1 MRKQLTKADAEFQMF
16 SDFYKMYQDFYIPE
30 DSDEY
35 WEQLADA
42 VEAFCKKYASKFA
55 KELAFD
61 YIDSREAIYRLK
73 SA

>member
-1 MRKQLTKADAEFQMF
+1 MRKQLKKEDAEFQMF
-16 SDFYKMYQDFYIPE
+16 GDFYKMYQDFYIPE

-35 WEQLADA
+35 WDGLAYA
-42 VEAFCKKYASKFA
+42 VEVFCKKYTSDFA
-55 KELAFD
+55 KKLAFD

>member
-1 MRKQLTKADAEFQMF
+1 MKKQLTKADAEFQMF

-30 DSDEY
+30 DTDEY

-42 VEAFCKKYASKFA
+42 VEVFCKKYTSKFA

-73 SA
+73 TA